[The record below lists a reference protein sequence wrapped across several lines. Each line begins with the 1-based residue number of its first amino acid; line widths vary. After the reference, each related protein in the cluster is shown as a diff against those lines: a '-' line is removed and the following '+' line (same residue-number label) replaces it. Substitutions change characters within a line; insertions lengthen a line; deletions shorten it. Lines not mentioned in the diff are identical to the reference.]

1 MKRLRCK
8 SDYGVWYYKKVMPN
22 DYNDLDEPIYE
33 MYDENQKFVGT
44 AGSYYEMFYYVMY
57 GFEWC

>member
-8 SDYGVWYYKKVMPN
+8 SYLGVWYYKKIMPD

-33 MYDENQKFVGT
+33 LYDEDKNFVGN
-44 AGSYYEMFYYVMY
+44 AGSYSEMFYYVQY
-57 GFEWC
+57 GEWC